1 MPKLFVDVRP
11 LRVSR
16 SFRWLFLGQFVSLLG
31 SNLTIVAVPY
41 QVYRETHSS
50 LWVGLASLIQL
61 PCLIAG
67 SLWGGALG
75 DRRSRRALLVAGAL
89 VLAALSVGLAIN
101 ANTGHSHLALLV
113 VLAAFAA
120 GAGGFVGSVR
130 SAVIPL
136 LVTEDLYVAAYSLN
150 QVIFNVGMAVGP
162 ALAGLLLA
170 DVGLASCYAID
181 AMTYTLLA
189 ASTLVLPAMRGVGGE
204 RTALLRAVADG
215 FRYVRRHAVAQA
227 VYLVDLN
234 AMIFGLPRALFPAV
248 ALTLDHGGPRLLG
261 LLYAA
266 PGVGAVVMALLTG
279 WVARVRRQGRLVV
292 LAVVGWGA
300 AVAIF
305 GLVHVIAV
313 GLVCLAVAGAA
324 DVVSAILRN
333 TILQRAITGELR
345 GRISAIQQVVVTG
358 GPRLGDMESGVVA
371 SATSIE
377 FSIVSGGVACV
388 VGALALIRWRPSFW
402 RVDSLSAG
410 SPPGTRADPA

>member
-266 PGVGAVVMALLTG
+266 PGVGAV
-279 WVARVRRQGRLVV
+279 
-292 LAVVGWGA
+292 
-300 AVAIF
+300 AIF